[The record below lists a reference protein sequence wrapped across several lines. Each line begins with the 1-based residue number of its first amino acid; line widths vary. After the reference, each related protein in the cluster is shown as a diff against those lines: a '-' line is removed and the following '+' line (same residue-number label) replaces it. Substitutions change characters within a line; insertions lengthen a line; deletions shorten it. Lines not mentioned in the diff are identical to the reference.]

1 MGVGMG
7 MGTMFMGMGMIPNHI
22 PMDKWKDNLADV
34 LPKLYSR
41 PTSCRICVVYTS
53 LVSSK

>member
-34 LPKLYSR
+34 LPKLYSL
-41 PTSCRICVVYTS
+41 S
-53 LVSSK
+53 LIHI